1 MSHGESEAQP
11 GPGSSVITA
20 KTPDVSEEA
29 ISDIPILTPEE
40 EKHPDKTTQI
50 AKLWDIINDH
60 FKLLTFAGV
69 CYTAVNK
76 TTV

>member
-1 MSHGESEAQP
+1 MSHGESESQP

-40 EKHPDKTTQI
+40 ENHPDK
-50 AKLWDIINDH
+50 ANPD
-60 FKLLTFAGV
+60 
-69 CYTAVNK
+69 CK
-76 TTV
+76 TVRHNN

>member
-40 EKHPDKTTQI
+40 ENHPDKANPDCKTVR
-50 AKLWDIINDH
+50 H
-60 FKLLTFAGV
+60 
-69 CYTAVNK
+69 NK
-76 TTV
+76 WSL